1 MSGRGR
7 GAAGRPASP
16 ARRGPGAGVWREASW
31 NGRGGRALFQCLNK
45 ANTTEAM
52 MKPGET
58 PSRVLIYLALFSVSV
73 VLLLIQLG

>member
-1 MSGRGR
+1 MPGRGR
-7 GAAGRPASP
+7 GAAWRRASP
-16 ARRGPGAGVWREASW
+16 EWQEPGAGPGREASW
-31 NGRGGRALFQCLNK
+31 NGRGGCALFQCLNE